1 MKVRDPKSISLISPV
16 DWAML
21 KKGNSKNS
29 DLFLFFLERCKK
41 ASIFPELLKKSN
53 DLQ

>member
-1 MKVRDPKSISLISPV
+1 MAV

-29 DLFLFFLERCKK
+29 DLFLFFLERCKN
-41 ASIFPELLKKSN
+41 ASIFPELLEKKYVTQVMEFR
-53 DLQ
+53 L